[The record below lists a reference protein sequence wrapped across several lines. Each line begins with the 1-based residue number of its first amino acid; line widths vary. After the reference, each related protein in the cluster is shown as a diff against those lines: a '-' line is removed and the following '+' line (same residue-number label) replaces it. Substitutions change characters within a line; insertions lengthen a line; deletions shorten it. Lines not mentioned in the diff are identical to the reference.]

1 MLDKLNSRRF
11 SWTHAMGT
19 LAFLGAIAACSSS
32 SSTTPGTGGS
42 NAGTGGGAG
51 ADGSVGTGGS
61 ADAGADAPSWGPIL
75 GTASVI
81 SQTQYKF
88 ISLEGPYWV
97 ASGKYLLFSDVVEK
111 NMTGSLIYKYDPAMD
126 KFSVYPYPA
135 PMPPAD
141 TNGLGVDSKGRLVAT
156 ERYNHQIAR
165 VDGTTYT
172 VLASM
177 YMGKPLD
184 APNDLVI
191 DSADNIYFTDTHYGS
206 ITPDPMLIPTGAYR
220 IAAADGALTKIWEAG
235 PDPLKNSMN
244 GIAFSKDGKSLYL
257 GDDTA
262 NTVIKV
268 PLGTDGL
275 VPTGTTPMVL
285 IKQSSIPGD
294 RMKVPDGINID
305 NDGNIYVAINHHDTN
320 AVAVFGEDGTYKGRY
335 DVPVGIDTDPDGGA
349 PLDPAGKG
357 PSNISFGGDD
367 GKTMY
372 ITTLH
377 AIYKVTV
384 PTAGKP

>member
-1 MLDKLNSRRF
+1 
-11 SWTHAMGT
+11 MGT

-61 ADAGADAPSWGPIL
+61 TDAGADAPSWGPIL

-81 SQTQYKF
+81 SQTQYNF
-88 ISLEGPYWV
+88 VSLEGPYWV

-111 NMTGSLIYKYDPAMD
+111 NMTGSLIYKYDPASNM
-126 KFSVYPYPA
+126 FSVYPYPTA
-135 PMPPAD
+135 MPAD
-141 TNGLGVDSKGRLVAT
+141 TNGLGVDSKGQLVAT
-156 ERYNHQIAR
+156 ERYNHQVTR
-165 VDGTTYT
+165 VEGTTLK

-191 DSADNIYFTDTHYGS
+191 DSSDNIYFTDTHYGS
-206 ITPDPMLIPTGAYR
+206 ITPDAMLIPTGAYR
-220 IAAADGALTKIWEAG
+220 ISADGATLTKIWEAG

-268 PLGTDGL
+268 PLGADGL
-275 VPTGTTPMVL
+275 VPTGTTPVVL

-305 NDGNIYVAINHHDTN
+305 DDGNIYVAVNHHDTN

-367 GKTMY
+367 RKTMY

-377 AIYKVTV
+377 AIYKVAV